1 MTVMTTTMSDQDTP
15 TSLIERID
23 ALFAQHGAQA
33 YDGARREP
41 VSALQHALQCAQ
53 LAEWAHADHT
63 LVAAALLHD
72 LGHFLDVRPEAHDVD
87 DVHEYRALPLLAE
100 GFGPAVI
107 EPIRLHVQAKRY
119 LVAADRG
126 YGATLTPASMHSLA
140 LQGGPMSRDEQR
152 YFEALPFAQQAIAL
166 RRWDD
171 LAKEP
176 GKPTPPL
183 AYYLTLLDEVQQQPF
198 VDSKIGIGSQSVP

>member
-1 MTVMTTTMSDQDTP
+1 MIDDAVD
-15 TSLIERID
+15 TSLIERIE
-23 ALFAQHGAQA
+23 ALFVQYGAQA

-53 LAEWAHADHT
+53 LAEWAHVEHT

-72 LGHFLDVRPEAHDVD
+72 IGHFLDIRPEANNVD
-87 DVHEYRALPLLAE
+87 DVHEYRALPLLVE

-119 LVAADRG
+119 LVAADAG
-126 YGATLTPASMHSLA
+126 YAATLTPASTHSLA

-152 YFEALPFAQQAIAL
+152 SFEALPFATEAVAL

-176 GKPTPPL
+176 GKTTPPL

-198 VDSKIGIGSQSVP
+198 VDSKIGIGPLSVA